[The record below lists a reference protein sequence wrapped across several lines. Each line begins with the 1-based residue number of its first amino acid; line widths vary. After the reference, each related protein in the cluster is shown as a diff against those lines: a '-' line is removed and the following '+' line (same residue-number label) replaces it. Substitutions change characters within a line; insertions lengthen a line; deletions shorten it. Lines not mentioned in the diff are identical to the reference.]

1 MATEQ
6 SNLEIAIKEAR
17 VEKIR
22 AEEERKAK
30 APFILKA
37 KLTQAKRYTE
47 AG

>member
-6 SNLEIAIKEAR
+6 SKLEIAIKEAR

-22 AEEERKAK
+22 AEEEGKAK

-37 KLTQAKRYTE
+37 KLMQAKKYAE
-47 AG
+47 AS